1 MESVGSE
8 LSKSP
13 SVTDRANLDSFN
25 FSVLGLH
32 VGDQINNKVGVAHL
46 IVIPAKNI
54 WMVKKYFRWK
64 RNARNAYHETS
75 FTKVLFS

>member
-32 VGDQINNKVGVAHL
+32 VGDQINNTVGVAHL

-54 WMVKKYFRWK
+54 
-64 RNARNAYHETS
+64 
-75 FTKVLFS
+75 

>member
-32 VGDQINNKVGVAHL
+32 VGDQVNNTVGVAHL

-54 WMVKKYFRWK
+54 WMVKKYFRWNK
-64 RNARNAYHETS
+64 
-75 FTKVLFS
+75 FSLLWGEAQLCLPYDCL